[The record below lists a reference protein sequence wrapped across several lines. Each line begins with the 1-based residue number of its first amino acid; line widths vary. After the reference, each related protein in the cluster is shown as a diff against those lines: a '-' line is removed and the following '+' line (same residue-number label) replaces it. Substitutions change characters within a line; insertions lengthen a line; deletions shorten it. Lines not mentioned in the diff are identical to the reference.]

1 MSVFQRR
8 NFIKSGLA
16 VAAYALIPEIVN
28 ANSEKLNSS
37 KNEPLTPLRPARLVK
52 GDTIAIMGMAGAMRD
67 PKILSGFIQ
76 IMEQQGFKVSVGQTV
91 NKTYGYL
98 SGSDED
104 RANEFNGF
112 VSNPLIKAIFFV
124 KGGWGCGRVLDK
136 IDYQQ
141 LKTNPKIILGFS
153 DMTSLLNAIYQKT
166 GLVTFHGPVGNSSWE
181 KFSLNSFQ
189 DIVCR
194 GGDSFQKPEVPQLQS
209 FSVWQNGEASGE
221 LIGGNLTVFC
231 SLLGTPYWPSCAGKI
246 LFLEET
252 HEVPYRID
260 RMLNSLRL
268 AGVFDEISGVI
279 FGQFNDCIAEKPQE
293 SFTLEEVV
301 RHQLKGYSFP
311 VIWGAPIGHVKDK
324 WTLPIGM
331 QVTMK
336 AEDLSLKLMRSAVS

>member
-1 MSVFQRR
+1 MSNSPRR
-8 NFIKSGLA
+8 KFIKSGLA
-16 VAAYALIPEIVN
+16 LSAFSILPPFFGAQPVMG
-28 ANSEKLNSS
+28 KLL
-37 KNEPLTPLRPARLVK
+37 NEQGTPTYPARLVK

-112 VSNPLIKAIFFV
+112 VLNPLIKAIFFV

-136 IDYQQ
+136 IDYEQI
-141 LKTNPKIILGFS
+141 KKNTKIILGFS

-166 GLVTFHGPVGNSSWE
+166 GLITFHGPVGNSSWE

-194 GGDSFQKPEVPQLQS
+194 GGVSFQKPELPQLQL
-209 FSVWQNGEASGE
+209 FSAWQCGEATGA

-231 SLLGTPYWPSCAGKI
+231 SLLGTPYWPSCSGKI

-252 HEVPYRID
+252 HEEPYRID

-268 AGVFDEISGVI
+268 AGVFDEISGVV
-279 FGQFNDCIAEKPQE
+279 FGQFNDCNAEKPLE

-324 WTLPIGM
+324 WTVPIGA
-331 QVTMK
+331 QVTMNTD
-336 AEDLSLKLMRSAVS
+336 ELSLKLMRPAVS

>member
-1 MSVFQRR
+1 MSNSARR

-16 VAAYALIPEIVN
+16 LSAFSILPPFFGAKPVIG
-28 ANSEKLNSS
+28 KLL
-37 KNEPLTPLRPARLVK
+37 NEQGTPTYPARLVK

-76 IMEQQGFKVSVGQTV
+76 IMEQQGFNVKVGQTV
-91 NKTYGYL
+91 NKTFGYL

-104 RANEFNGF
+104 RANEFNDF
-112 VSNPLIKAIFFV
+112 VSNPIIKAILFV

-136 IDYQQ
+136 IDYEQ
-141 LKTNPKIILGFS
+141 LKKNPKIILGFS

-166 GLVTFHGPVGNSSWE
+166 GLITFHGPVGNSSWE
-181 KFSLNSFQ
+181 RFSLNSFL
-189 DIVCR
+189 DVVCR
-194 GGDSFQKPEVPQLQS
+194 GGVSFQKPEFSQLQL
-209 FSVWQNGEASGE
+209 FSAWQSGEATGE

-252 HEVPYRID
+252 HEEPYRID

-268 AGVFDEISGVI
+268 AGVFDEISGII
-279 FGQFNDCIAEKPQE
+279 FGQFNDCNAEKPLE

-331 QVTMK
+331 QVTMN
-336 AEDLSLKLMRSAVS
+336 AEETSLKLMRSAVS

>member
-1 MSVFQRR
+1 MSNSERR
-8 NFIKSGLA
+8 KFLKSGLA
-16 VAAYALIPEIVN
+16 LSAFSMLPAFISAQAVTGKTGAEQA
-28 ANSEKLNSS
+28 
-37 KNEPLTPLRPARLVK
+37 TPTFPARLIK

-76 IMEQQGFKVSVGQTV
+76 IMEQQGFNVSVGQTV

-98 SGSDED
+98 SGSDEE
-104 RANEFNGF
+104 RANEFNDF
-112 VSNPLIKAIFFV
+112 VANSNVKAILFI

-136 IDYQQ
+136 IDYPQ
-141 LKTNPKIILGFS
+141 LKKNPKIILGFS

-166 GLVTFHGPVGNSSWE
+166 GLITFHGPVGNSSWE

-194 GGDSFQKPEVPQLQS
+194 GGDSFQKPELPQLQL
-209 FSVWQNGEASGE
+209 FSTWQNGKATGE

-252 HEVPYRID
+252 HEEPYRID

-268 AGVFDEISGVI
+268 AGVFDEVSGII
-279 FGQFNDCIAEKPQE
+279 FGQFNDCNAEKPLE

-311 VIWGAPIGHVKDK
+311 VIWGAPIGHVKNK
-324 WTLPIGM
+324 WTLPIG
-331 QVTMK
+331 VK
-336 AEDLSLKLMRSAVS
+336 ALMDADGLSVKLMQPAVS

>member
-1 MSVFQRR
+1 MSNSERR
-8 NFIKSGLA
+8 KFIKSGLA
-16 VAAYALIPEIVN
+16 LSAFSILPPFFGAQPVIGKRVN
-28 ANSEKLNSS
+28 EQGTS
-37 KNEPLTPLRPARLVK
+37 TYPARLNK
-52 GDTIAIMGMAGAMRD
+52 GDTIAIMGMAGALRD
-67 PKILSGFIQ
+67 PKIVGGFKEVI
-76 IMEQQGFKVSVGQTV
+76 ENQGFVVSIGQTV
-91 NKTYGYL
+91 NKTFGYL

-104 RANEFNGF
+104 RANEFNDF
-112 VSNPLIKAIFFV
+112 VSNPLIKAILFV

-136 IDYQQ
+136 IDYEQ
-141 LKTNPKIILGFS
+141 LKKNPKIILGFS

-166 GLVTFHGPVGNSSWE
+166 GLITFHGPVGNSSWE

-194 GGDSFQKPEVPQLQS
+194 GGVSYQKPEFPQLQL
-209 FSVWQNGEASGE
+209 FSAWQSGEAMGE

-231 SLLGTPYWPSCAGKI
+231 SLLGTPYWPSCTGKI

-252 HEVPYRID
+252 HEEPYRID

-268 AGVFDEISGVI
+268 AGVFEEISGVI
-279 FGQFNDCIAEKPQE
+279 FGQFNDCNAEKPLE

-324 WTLPIGM
+324 WTVPIGA
-331 QVTMK
+331 QVTMNTD
-336 AEDLSLKLMRSAVS
+336 ELSLKLMRPAVS